1 MCLPHQIQVWFDNT
15 CTPECDISSQDF
27 LVREAVLVI
36 QNLEFGTLPLFSYN
50 DEICNLQ
57 AKLRLFGSKIW
68 DLNRQPVNFH
78 YICNTTESK
87 VSTLDNVVLSKH
99 STKAFKCGNFLWER
113 KHTMNDKHNW
123 SKDYMFFCYNLQC
136 Y

>member
-57 AKLRLFGSKIW
+57 AKLGLFGSKIW

-87 VSTLDNVVLSKH
+87 VSTLDNVVEKQALGKSIQIWTFSLGKE
-99 STKAFKCGNFLWER
+99 TD
-113 KHTMNDKHNW
+113 NDKHNW
-123 SKDYMFFCYNLQC
+123 IKDNVFSS
-136 Y
+136 